1 MGQLLELGRTLLVAG
16 EIERRAKQK
25 RTARSMLQDA
35 LEIFEQIGARLW
47 VERAAGSLQRVG
59 GGAGKAG
66 ELTPTERRVAE
77 LAAGGMTNREIADA
91 LFLSVK
97 SIEATSHGCT
107 RSSVSAP
114 VPSRASMG

>member
-1 MGQLLELGRTLLVAG
+1 MIAAAGRCRALLLAARGDLDAARPAIDRALKEHDRVGQPLEIGRTLLVAG

-35 LEIFEQIGARLW
+35 LEIFERIGEPLW

-77 LAAGGMTNREIADA
+77 LAAGA
-91 LFLSVK
+91 
-97 SIEATSHGCT
+97 
-107 RSSVSAP
+107 
-114 VPSRASMG
+114 

>member
-1 MGQLLELGRTLLVAG
+1 
-16 EIERRAKQK
+16 
-25 RTARSMLQDA
+25 MLQEA
-35 LEIFEQIGARLW
+35 LEIFERIGAPLW

-77 LAAGGMTNREIADA
+77 LAAGGMTNREVADA

-97 SIEATSHGCT
+97 SNGPTSHGCT
-107 RSSVSAP
+107 RRSVSGP
-114 VPSRASMG
+114 HRARSSMG